1 MDDCIY
7 YMKSSEPQIA
17 TKALMA
23 LCFMVSED
31 KNRIETTHKFLKF
44 I

>member
-23 LCFMVSED
+23 LYFMVSED
-31 KNRIETTHKFLKF
+31 KNRIETTYKFLKF